1 MFWVSICF
9 WPSIWKYVSSLL
21 CISLPWSSERES
33 EDWCLPS
40 SALPKVPQIPKYG
53 CFPVHLKISMD
64 TSHVLCLSSHRK
76 YIPTLLCYSGQNLVT
91 SDVGNRRHISFVSF
105 YLSFKTLSTPTHVW
119 VPLLGLTS
127 LFKGTE
133 TSKMGAKRYQS
144 AHMLGLE
151 RPWSLSIP
159 SGDVLFYH
167 QNHNLW
173 VEKAQWRNYVSFWSG
188 AWLFLVFP
196 LKLSC
201 SNNMAVSSSDQ
212 NLEWRIYL
220 LWVSNTQRRRY
231 FLFLFEITWSM

>member
-21 CISLPWSSERES
+21 CISLPWSSKRES

-127 LFKGTE
+127 MFKGTE
-133 TSKMGAKRYQS
+133 TSKIRRGAAHVAS
-144 AHMLGLE
+144 AWCLCTIT
-151 RPWSLSIP
+151 RPFEKSSLYTSWKL
-159 SGDVLFYH
+159 SV
-167 QNHNLW
+167 QM
-173 VEKAQWRNYVSFWSG
+173 
-188 AWLFLVFP
+188 LFLLANEALCP
-196 LKLSC
+196 SKTIS
-201 SNNMAVSSSDQ
+201 
-212 NLEWRIYL
+212 
-220 LWVSNTQRRRY
+220 
-231 FLFLFEITWSM
+231 